1 MNNVGKVRQQC
12 WMISRPLDL
21 PPPPAPAL
29 NATAPI
35 WIYHYWQLESINPLI
50 YPIRLSHWGNRSCC
64 CFFIVF
70 VCLSE
75 DGRRVRRRLGDMC
88 HRHGRRRALILPAQR
103 TVRRERGLLSL
114 IRAPWL
120 TSHLLTDS
128 LGGKGVYGGI
138 SSTREKIELYI
149 L

>member
-21 PPPPAPAL
+21 PPPPATAL
-29 NATAPI
+29 NAAAPI

-50 YPIRLSHWGNRSCC
+50 YPIRLSRWGNRPCR

-70 VCLSE
+70 VCLSA

-88 HRHGRRRALILPAQR
+88 HRHGRRRALILSAQR
-103 TVRRERGLLSL
+103 TVRREGGGSWVWSGCPDWLVIYWQILSVEKKFIAEFL
-114 IRAPWL
+114 QQ
-120 TSHLLTDS
+120 
-128 LGGKGVYGGI
+128 GGK
-138 SSTREKIELYI
+138 
-149 L
+149 